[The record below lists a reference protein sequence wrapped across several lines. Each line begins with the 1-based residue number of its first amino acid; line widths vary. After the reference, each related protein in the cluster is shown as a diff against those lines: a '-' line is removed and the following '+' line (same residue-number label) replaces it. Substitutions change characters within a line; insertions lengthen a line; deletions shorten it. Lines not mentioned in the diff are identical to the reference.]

1 MPYPPGTMRV
11 AAIEKQENCIVGIRE
26 DDDMGIMIGKVNSA
40 ITRIAIKNQDGSV
53 AGHIVMTKPVKKK
66 PKSLKYNF
74 KEISVQIMNSKTSS
88 NARKV
93 ASSAHNKVA
102 LLRQKLLNGDYDSK
116 ELESALAH
124 ALKMEKIAKKRMKH
138 LQQEERIRQKGNN
151 NADNTTQVDEVAVLA
166 EDKDKKE
173 LSLKEEELEKL
184 MLEYQKLMQEAM
196 AQSAELLISDEF
208 LDEIMEDDADEMC
221 SGDLER
227 LKKKHRA
234 QEQKEITEADL
245 KYLKSL
251 FERLSREKQAA
262 GSGIGSNADN
272 TGSSGGSGN
281 NYGSTGVSLELS
293 GMKVPVQATEAAAT
307 AESGGVD
314 ITV

>member
-1 MPYPPGTMRV
+1 
-11 AAIEKQENCIVGIRE
+11 
-26 DDDMGIMIGKVNSA
+26 MGIIIGKANSG
-40 ITRIAIKNQDGSV
+40 ITSIAIKNLDGSV
-53 AGHIVMTKPVKKK
+53 AGHIAMSKPVKKK

-124 ALKMEKIAKKRMKH
+124 ALKMEKIAKKKMKH

-151 NADNTTQVDEVAVLA
+151 KSDSTDKLEEAAVPK
-166 EDKDKKE
+166 EDTDAKE

-184 MLEYQKLMQEAM
+184 MQECQRLMQEAM
-196 AQSAELLISDEF
+196 AQSAELMISDEF
-208 LDEIMEDDADEMC
+208 MDELMEEDADEMC

-272 TGSSGGSGN
+272 TGSSGGVSN

-293 GMKVPVQATEAAAT
+293 GMKMPVQPTEAAAT
-307 AESGGVD
+307 AEGGGVD